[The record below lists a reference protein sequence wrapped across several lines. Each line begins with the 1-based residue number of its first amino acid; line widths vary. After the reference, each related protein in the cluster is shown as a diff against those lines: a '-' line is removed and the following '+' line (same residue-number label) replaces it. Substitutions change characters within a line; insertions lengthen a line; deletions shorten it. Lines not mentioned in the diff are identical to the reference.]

1 MKTVKELEPLIATHT
16 TGEITKTLDITRAND
31 FFTIICGKTGRSKTL
46 TSLHWLQHN
55 PGTIARCRT
64 GFTRPR
70 LARLITKT
78 LTGSAT
84 GSNEANDQRI
94 IDFLDTQD
102 DYTLIIDEANLLID
116 NQNPQKA
123 KESLNYLRD
132 IWDISGVGLVMIF
145 TNYTLKDLKHGI
157 LGDFLEQ
164 FRGRSGYNLQIPER
178 LLKKSEVEPIVKAY
192 VPGFNVKLLDKSYEI
207 AAGGDGKIRT
217 LVKYLNLA
225 KKYVADHGGSIT
237 ADLMDALHERYD
249 GGGEWPE
256 D

>member
-16 TGEITKTLDITRAND
+16 TGQIVKTLDITRANN
-31 FFTIICGKTGRSKTL
+31 FFTLILGKTGRSKTL
-46 TSLHWLQHN
+46 TAQHWLQHN
-55 PGTIARCRT
+55 PGTIVRCRT

-102 DYTLIIDEANLLID
+102 DYTLIIDEANYLID

-132 IWDISGVGLVMIF
+132 IWDITGVGLVLIF
-145 TNYTLKDLKHGI
+145 TNYTLKNLKHGV

-164 FRGRSGYNLQIPER
+164 FRGRMGYNLQIPET
-178 LLKKSEVEPIVKAY
+178 LMKKSEVEPIVKAY
-192 VPGFNVKLLDKSYEI
+192 VPAADVKLLNKAYEI
-207 AAGGDGKIRT
+207 ASGDDGKIRT
-217 LVKYLNLA
+217 LVKYLNLT
-225 KKYVADHGGSIT
+225 KKYADDHGEKIN
-237 ADLMDALHERYD
+237 ADLLEAIQERYS